1 MRSDR
6 LERRTAAQDTA
17 ITSQCAAAMTDHT
30 QRTTGRITDS
40 PAFHTGR
47 TTLEAE
53 HEGTVQDII
62 RLD

>member
-1 MRSDR
+1 
-6 LERRTAAQDTA
+6 
-17 ITSQCAAAMTDHT
+17 MTDHT